1 MKNIVAA
8 IPKFKNDRNQK
19 SCGATE
25 THNTEMIGSISLNV
39 FYYIHIII
47 LYEHG
52 PTANQWENFVKMY
65 KHIN

>member
-1 MKNIVAA
+1 MKNIVVA

-52 PTANQWENFVKMY
+52 PTANQ
-65 KHIN
+65 